1 MVKKKWL
8 EKGGVAP
15 SNGVDSGSLCDKVR
29 GVLKGAN
36 DSVEVRVSESGMRK
50 IQEILETAINN
61 GGQDEVNKIPLNQK
75 LNWNPSKGH
84 CPPSLIL
91 DCINYCNYFLCF
103 FWY

>member
-61 GGQDEVNKIPLNQK
+61 SGHFLDLKHEPKVK
-75 LNWNPSKGH
+75 LESLERALPS
-84 CPPSLIL
+84 
-91 DCINYCNYFLCF
+91 F
-103 FWY
+103 FNS